1 MFSRVLLQTAALLC
15 LTSSAAFAQYTIKK
29 IVFDGTTPYAQA
41 DLEAASGLKPGDHL
55 TQDTMQQAAQRLI
68 DTGAFGDLQV
78 ALDGPIKAVSV
89 VFKIKPAD
97 PERMLAVGFE
107 NFIWW
112 QPEELSAEVH
122 RRVPLFNGS
131 LPEAGSLQQAVQDTL
146 QQMLT
151 DKQVAAKLSAKI
163 YDAAPGSPTRSI
175 EYRIESPEIQ
185 LHSLKLEGV
194 SADHTAEI
202 AKIISSLAGSRYTEG
217 LGGSSITG
225 RILAVYRNSG
235 FLDASLDNLNRAIS
249 TPAPGRIDV
258 DLTATIKPGEPYHVA
273 QIDWA
278 GAPFFTSK
286 DFSEA
291 NKLHSGD
298 LASQQALRASLAIID
313 AAYRRQGYMDVSV
326 DASPQFDT
334 TAHRVTYTVAVIS
347 GEQYHLREVQTAGL
361 APESR
366 ATFDAAWKLH
376 PGDLYDATYVETFL
390 KANIAQPYLQPYSVT
405 YRIVRDPDTHLVTVI
420 FVFAHHSR

>member
-1 MFSRVLLQTAALLC
+1 MLNRVLFQTAALLC
-15 LTSSAAFAQYTIKK
+15 LTGVPAFAQYTVKK

-41 DLEAASGLKPGDHL
+41 DLEAASGLKSGDHL
-55 TQDTMQQAAQRLI
+55 SQDAMQQAAQRLV

-78 ALDGPIKAVSV
+78 TLDGPIKAVSV
-89 VFKIKPAD
+89 VFKVKPAD

-112 QPEELSAEVH
+112 QPEELTAEVH

-131 LPEAGSLQQAVQDTL
+131 LPEAGSLQQAVQDAL

-151 DKQVAAKLSAKI
+151 EKQVAAKLSAKI

-175 EYRIESPEIQ
+175 EYRIESPDIQ

-194 SADHTAEI
+194 SADHTDEI
-202 AKIISSLAGSRYTEG
+202 AKIASSLAGSRYTEG
-217 LGGSSITG
+217 LGKSSITG
-225 RILAVYRNSG
+225 RILAVYRDTG
-235 FLDASLDNLNRAIS
+235 FLDASLDNLNRTIN

-258 DLTATIKPGEPYHVA
+258 DLTATIKPGEPYRVA
-273 QIDWA
+273 QINWA
-278 GAPFFTSK
+278 GTPFFSSK
-286 DFSEA
+286 DFGEA
-291 NKLHSGD
+291 NKLRSGD
-298 LASQQALRASLAIID
+298 LASQQTLRASLATID
-313 AAYRRQGYMDVSV
+313 TAYRRQGYMDVSV
-326 DASPQFDT
+326 DATPQFDT

-347 GEQYHLREVQTAGL
+347 GEQYQLREVQTVGL
-361 APESR
+361 TPESR

-376 PGDLYDATYVETFL
+376 PGDLYDDTYVETFL
-390 KANIAQPYLQPYSVT
+390 KANIAQPYLLPYSVT